1 MTEKSTNNLME
12 AAQDVLAKSKSE
24 APSMSPQKLP
34 GEVQDLGGPTPQ
46 NSRPM
51 DDSNKLKINPKD
63 TSKSNQASVN
73 MKPSAASPKM
83 ESVENEYSDDI
94 SALFSD
100 AQISEEFKTK
110 ATTIFE
116 ARVLD
121 KVNTIREQLEE
132 EYATALEEA
141 VTNLKEELTTKVD
154 DYLSYVVEQW
164 IEENSIAV
172 ESGLRAEIT
181 EDFILGLKNL
191 FAEHY
196 IDVPTDKVDL
206 VDELATKVEELESK
220 LDEEIQSGIEMR
232 KQLIE
237 SRKENLIHAVC
248 EGLTDTQVEKIKS
261 LAESINYST
270 EEEYI
275 EKLETIREN
284 YFPSSVVKKVT
295 ETHLNEQWEDDTNKQ
310 NTTYV
315 DPFVQMVSQ
324 AISKTKI

>member
-24 APSMSPQKLP
+24 APSMPPQKLP

-121 KVNTIREQLEE
+121 KVNTIKEQLEE

-196 IDVPTDKVDL
+196 IDVPTDKVNL

-220 LDEEIQSGIEMR
+220 L
-232 KQLIE
+232 
-237 SRKENLIHAVC
+237 
-248 EGLTDTQVEKIKS
+248 
-261 LAESINYST
+261 
-270 EEEYI
+270 
-275 EKLETIREN
+275 
-284 YFPSSVVKKVT
+284 
-295 ETHLNEQWEDDTNKQ
+295 
-310 NTTYV
+310 
-315 DPFVQMVSQ
+315 
-324 AISKTKI
+324 

>member
-46 NSRPM
+46 KSRPM
-51 DDSNKLKINPKD
+51 DSSKKLKINPKD
-63 TSKSNQASVN
+63 TSKSTQASVN

-121 KVNTIREQLEE
+121 KVNTIKEQLEE

>member
-34 GEVQDLGGPTPQ
+34 GEVQDLGGPSPQ

-121 KVNTIREQLEE
+121 KVNTIKEQLEE